1 MPSAEEKR
9 RRKEL
14 SQCAKATAEDSLKAS
29 LPVSIAQLRALFD
42 YLDNRL
48 TEAGCDHSLRF
59 TKQFAES
66 NQVPFE
72 SLKTWLAALSGYC
85 DCEVL
90 ANVEEKVE
98 GLL

>member
-1 MPSAEEKR
+1 MPSAKEKQ

-14 SQCAKATAEDSLKAS
+14 VQGAKAVAKDSLKAS
-29 LPVSIAQLRALFD
+29 LPISVTQLRALFEC
-42 YLDNRL
+42 LDSKL
-48 TEAGCDHSLRF
+48 TEAGCDDTLRF

-66 NQVPFE
+66 NQLPYE
-72 SLKTWLAALSGYC
+72 SLKAWLAVLGGYC

>member
-1 MPSAEEKR
+1 MPSAEEKQ

-14 SQCAKATAEDSLKAS
+14 AQSARAAAKAS
-29 LPVSIAQLRALFD
+29 LKGSLPTSIAQLQTLFD
-42 YLDNRL
+42 YLDNKL
-48 TEAGCDHSLRF
+48 TEEGCDHSLRL

-66 NQVPFE
+66 NQLPYE
-72 SLKTWLAALSGYC
+72 GLKVWLASLGGYC

-98 GLL
+98 DLL

>member
-14 SQCAKATAEDSLKAS
+14 AQDAKATAKESLKAS
-29 LPVSIAQLRALFD
+29 LPVSIAQLQALFD
-42 YLDNRL
+42 YLDNKL
-48 TEAGCDHSLRF
+48 TEAGCDHTLQL
-59 TKQFAES
+59 TKQFAEN
-66 NQVPFE
+66 NQVPYE
-72 SLKTWLAALSGYC
+72 NLKAWLAALGGYC

-90 ANVEEKVE
+90 ANVEEKIE